1 MKKLFNIKYQP
12 KKIDDF
18 ELDSQLKDLFKNLIT
33 MDNLSLMLI
42 GNSGSGKS
50 ILINVLINEYYKD
63 IDEESK
69 NNNVMIINTLKEQG
83 IQYYRNEVK
92 TFCQI
97 PCSIRKKKKIIILD
111 DIDLINEQSQ
121 QVFRNCMDKYI
132 HNVHFICS
140 CGNTQKVI
148 ESIQSRIITIK
159 LIPFSRNN
167 LRTIINKIKVNE
179 NIKISKDAEEA
190 LLTISNG
197 SIRILINYMEKFKLL
212 GQEITKDKVD
222 ILCTNINFHDFKQ
235 YINCCKKNMIND
247 AIQII
252 MNIYN
257 SGFSVIDILD
267 NLFIFIK
274 QEDSL
279 NEIHKYELIKL
290 LCKYISIFHNIHEDE
305 IELCLFTNNVINLF
319 V

>member
-18 ELDSQLKDLFKNLIT
+18 ELDSHLKDLFKNLIT

-63 IDEESK
+63 IDENSK
-69 NNNVMIINTLKEQG
+69 NNNIMTINTLKEQG

-121 QVFRNCMDKYI
+121 QVFRNCMDKYL

-159 LIPFSRNN
+159 LIPFSRDN
-167 LRTIINKIKVNE
+167 LRTIINKITINE

-190 LLTISNG
+190 LLTISNS

-212 GQEITKDKVD
+212 DQEITKDKVD
-222 ILCTNINFHDFKQ
+222 LLCTNINFYDFKH
-235 YINCCKKNMIND
+235 YITCCKNNKINE

-252 MNIYN
+252 MSIYD

-279 NEIHKYELIKL
+279 TEVHKYELIKL